1 MLIRILPELGHF
13 ALILALAMAA
23 LQAVVPLWGAA
34 TRRPLWMAFAQPM
47 AWGQFAFLVIAY
59 LCLTA
64 SFVLDDFSVAYV
76 AHNSNSLLP
85 WYYKLSAVWGSHEGS
100 VLLWVL
106 ILGGWSFA
114 VSIFSR
120 RLPRDMLARVLAVMG
135 WVSSGFLLFILL
147 TSNPFERLL
156 PNVPSDGAD
165 LNPLL
170 QDFGLIV
177 HPPMLYMGY
186 VGFSVVFA
194 FAMAALLGGRLDA
207 AWTRWARPWTN
218 VAWAFLTVGIALG
231 SWWAYY
237 ELGWG
242 GWWFWDPVE
251 NASLLPWL
259 AGTALIHSLAVTEK
273 RGTFKNWTV
282 LLAIFTFSLSLL
294 GTFLVR
300 SGVLTSVHA
309 FANDPS
315 RGTFILILL
324 GLTVGLS
331 LAIFALRAPRV
342 QSLSGFGWLSRDSL
356 LLVNNILLVVMTVT
370 VLLGTIYPLLLD
382 ALGLGKISVGPP
394 YFNALFVPLTVLLCL
409 FMGLGPLARW
419 KRMPGRELARRLAL
433 SAVLAIVIA
442 VALPLL
448 YGGSFSLGVTLGL
461 LMALW
466 LVLSLARDLFDK
478 TRRGR
483 SDNTRSG
490 GAGQTR
496 RQGGA
501 RAAQRRTGGLKKL
514 SLAYWGMV
522 LGHLG
527 LAVTIVGVAM
537 VSHYNVERNVRLGP
551 GDRVEVAGYQF
562 AMTDFRERKGPNYTA
577 DTASIE
583 VTRPGRSPF
592 LLRPEKRFYVASGM
606 PMTDVALRP
615 GLFSDL
621 YVALGE
627 QLDDGDW
634 SLRIQIKPFVR
645 WLWLGALIMAAG
657 GILAVIDRRYRR
669 APRRAT
675 ASWEGGTSAIAA
687 PDTRSAAKERT
698 VTEGTP

>member
-13 ALILALAMAA
+13 ALILALGMAL
-23 LQAVVPLWGAA
+23 LQALVPLAGAT
-34 TRRPLWMAFAQPM
+34 TRRPLWMAFAKPM
-47 AWGQFAFLVIAY
+47 VRGQFAFLVIAY

-64 SFVLDDFSVAYV
+64 SFALDDFSVAYV
-76 AHNSNSLLP
+76 ADNSNSLLP

-114 VSIFSR
+114 VSLFSR
-120 RLPRDMLARVLAVMG
+120 RLPQDMLARVLGVMG
-135 WVSSGFLLFILL
+135 WISSGFLLFILL

-194 FAMAALLGGRLDA
+194 FAIAALLGGRLDA

-324 GLTVGLS
+324 GVTVGLS
-331 LAIFALRAPRV
+331 LLIFALRAPRV

-356 LLVNNILLVVMTVT
+356 LLINNILLVVMTVT
-370 VLLGTIYPLLLD
+370 VLLGTVYPLLLD
-382 ALGLGKISVGPP
+382 ALDLGKISVGPP
-394 YFNALFVPLTVLLCL
+394 YFNALFVPLTALLCL

-419 KRMPGRELARRLAL
+419 KRMPGRELVRRLAL
-433 SAVLAIVIA
+433 SALLAVVIA
-442 VALPLL
+442 AALPLL
-448 YGGSFSLGVTLGL
+448 YGGSWSLGVTLGL
-461 LMALW
+461 LLALW
-466 LVLSLARDLFDK
+466 LVLSLVRDVLDK
-478 TRRGR
+478 SRSAQGR
-483 SDNTRSG
+483 M
-490 GAGQTR
+490 AGL
-496 RQGGA
+496 G
-501 RAAQRRTGGLKKL
+501 KL
-514 SLAYWGMV
+514 RPAYWGML
-522 LGHLG
+522 LGHCG

-537 VSHYNVERNVRLGP
+537 VTHYNVERNVRLAP
-551 GDRVEVAGYQF
+551 GKSVEVGGYRF
-562 AMTDFRERKGPNYTA
+562 AMTDFNEHRGPNYVA
-577 DTASIE
+577 DTATIE
-583 VTRPGRSPF
+583 VTRPGRSSF
-592 LLRPEKRFYVASGM
+592 VMQPEKRFYLASGM
-606 PMTDVALRP
+606 PMSDVALRP
-615 GLFSDL
+615 GLLMDL

-627 QLDDGDW
+627 ELDGGDW
-634 SLRIQIKPFVR
+634 SLRIQLKPFVR
-645 WLWLGALIMAAG
+645 WLWLGGLIMAAG

-669 APRRAT
+669 ESKRSTVVREDAGSEAMLIT
-675 ASWEGGTSAIAA
+675 AAA
-687 PDTRSAAKERT
+687 GKGAQ
-698 VTEGTP
+698 